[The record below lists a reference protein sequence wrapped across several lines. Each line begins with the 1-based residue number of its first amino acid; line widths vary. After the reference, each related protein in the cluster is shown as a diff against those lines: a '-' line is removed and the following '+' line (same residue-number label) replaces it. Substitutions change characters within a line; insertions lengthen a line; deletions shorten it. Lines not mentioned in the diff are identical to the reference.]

1 MFRLLRSQLQQPFN
15 SSRPLRASVII
26 PVLFVSLALSP
37 SSARVSAQPPKP
49 DDKLVTS
56 IDKLVEKQ
64 GIDGKGPGVAVL
76 IHQPGKLLFK
86 KGYGLANLKTEKP
99 ITPHTMFELA
109 SVSKTFTA
117 TAVLILH
124 DRGKLSIDDDIRK
137 HLPELPA
144 YSPAN
149 PIRIRDLLHHT
160 SGLPNYMDFED
171 VPRRPKEFGVVHEFW
186 VNDDYLPM
194 FAKQR
199 QKHPLDF
206 PTGQKYEYN
215 NTNFML
221 LASIIERVSKRTF
234 GRFLREEIFTPVG
247 MEHSFVYESPNAV
260 PNNPAGYINAVA
272 YTWRK
277 KKEIWEPTW
286 GAPPARHEEEL
297 TVGDGAVWTNLEDM
311 HQWDI
316 AVRDR
321 KLLKPETWKQAL
333 TPSKTRDGKTNDYGL
348 GWGLYYDKPS
358 EIYGYGHDGSWGG
371 FETSYYNFL
380 TANHTT
386 VLLSNRANF
395 NTDKLWTALDSLV
408 EKHLEK

>member
-1 MFRLLRSQLQQPFN
+1 MTLRWRTLNLITSLLLLTW
-15 SSRPLRASVII
+15 SSTQS
-26 PVLFVSLALSP
+26 
-37 SSARVSAQPPKP
+37 SAQPPRP
-49 DDKLVTS
+49 DDKLVAV

-64 GIDGKGPGVAVL
+64 SVDGKGPGVAIL

-124 DRGKLSIDDDIRK
+124 DREKLSIDDDIRK
-137 HLPELPA
+137 HLPELPQ
-144 YSPAN
+144 YSAAS

-160 SGLPNYMDFED
+160 SGLPDYMDFEG
-171 VPRRPKEFGVVHEFW
+171 VPNQHTDYW
-186 VNDDYLPM
+186 TNADYLGV

-221 LASIIERVSKRTF
+221 LASIIERAGKRSF
-234 GRFLREEIFTPVG
+234 GKFLRDEIFNPVG
-247 MEHSFVYESPNAV
+247 MEHSFVYESPKAV
-260 PNNPAGYINAVA
+260 PNNPPGYINAVA

-277 KKEIWEPTW
+277 KKEIWGPTW
-286 GAPPARHEEEL
+286 GTPPARHEEVL
-297 TVGDGAVWTNLEDM
+297 TVGDGAVWTNLDDM
-311 HQWDI
+311 LKWDI
-316 AVRDR
+316 AVRER
-321 KLLKPETWKQAL
+321 KLLKPATWKLAL

-348 GWGLYYDKPS
+348 GWGLYYDKPAKL
-358 EIYGYGHDGSWGG
+358 YGYGHDGSWGG
-371 FETSYYNFL
+371 FETCYYRYL
-380 TANHTT
+380 TADRTT

-395 NTDKLWTALDSLV
+395 NTDKLWTALDAAV
-408 EKHLEK
+408 EKHLAKKD